1 MIVTVLITDVN
12 HPIMEYLNKWAKIH
26 RDSGRDVSIIH
37 DVKDLNGGDF
47 LFLVSCAQILKTEDI
62 RKFTHALVL
71 HASDLPEGRGWS
83 PHIWRVLEGESK
95 ITVSVLDA
103 VASVDKGDIWLQTH
117 FELEGHELFD
127 EINKKL
133 FEAELNLMTS
143 VITTHKKI
151 APIPQKGIGERY
163 YRKRAPS
170 DSFIDLNKPISEQ
183 FNLLRVC
190 DPNRF
195 PAYFEYLG
203 HKYQITVRKIQD
215 DK

>member
-12 HPIMEYLNKWAKIH
+12 HPIMESLNEWIKIH
-26 RDSGRDVSIIH
+26 RHSGIHVSVVH
-37 DVKDLNGGDF
+37 DVKDLISGDI
-47 LFLVSCAQILKTEDI
+47 LFLVSCAQILKPEDI

-83 PHIWRVLEGESK
+83 PHIWRILEGESK

-103 VASVDKGDIWLQTH
+103 AASVDKGDIWLQTY

-127 EINKKL
+127 EINDKL
-133 FEAELNLMTS
+133 FAAELNLMTS
-143 VITTHKKI
+143 VITNHKKI
-151 APIPQKGIGERY
+151 LPIPQQGVGEKY
-163 YRKRAPS
+163 YRKRTPS
-170 DSFIDLNKPISEQ
+170 DSVVDLNKSIIDQ

-203 HKYQITVRKIQD
+203 HKYQITIRKVQND
-215 DK
+215 